1 MAAPTKLFLDR
12 NSIDHQWKVLDKDS
26 FCFGS
31 GDTPEAAIESA
42 RIVTNA
48 PIYAN
53 SDFKGIIDGKPVLGI
68 KYTYELSEDTV
79 LFGSEELIEAMAELG
94 GFKVH
99 KVLDDDRYV
108 MGYAFEVVE

>member
-1 MAAPTKLFLDR
+1 MSAPTKLFLDH
-12 NSIDHQWKVLDKDS
+12 NSIDNKWKILDPQGMV
-26 FCFGS
+26 FGS
-31 GDTPEAAIESA
+31 GETPDQAIESA
-42 RIVTNA
+42 RVVTNA

-53 SDFKGIIDGKPVLGI
+53 SDFKGLIDGKPVLGI

-79 LFGSEELIEAMAELG
+79 LFGSEELIETMAELG

-108 MGYAFEVVE
+108 MGYTFEVVE